1 MLKKNTITSPIS
13 QYVFKF
19 IKESRSTL
27 KRVVNNT
34 FNFVKEIS
42 NLNIDQNEK
51 LASSDIEDLYT
62 NIPLTKTV
70 DITINK
76 LIELNM
82 L

>member
-1 MLKKNTITSPIS
+1 M
-13 QYVFKF
+13 
-19 IKESRSTL
+19 
-27 KRVVNNT
+27 VNNI
-34 FNFVKEIS
+34 FNFVKKIF